1 VVKGRQAAKIRDRMR
16 FSQRCEVNTERK
28 GVGRGED
35 KRERERQST
44 NQYAYQ
50 VAIIITF

>member
-35 KRERERQST
+35 KRERERERDKVPTSMLT
-44 NQYAYQ
+44 R
-50 VAIIITF
+50 